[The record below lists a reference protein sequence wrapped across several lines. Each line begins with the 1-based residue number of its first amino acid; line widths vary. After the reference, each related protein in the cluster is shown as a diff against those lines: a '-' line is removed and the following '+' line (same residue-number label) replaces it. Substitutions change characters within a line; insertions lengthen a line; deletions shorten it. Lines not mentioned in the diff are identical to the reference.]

1 MHNQPLST
9 IITLLFLLSSS
20 LFLSSSSSS
29 LRTSVINTDESGPNN
44 DDNDDKDLKT
54 TPILEDSIVDTS
66 IDNSPTGEAE
76 DPVEIARIRSERS
89 MPTGLQGQDWFWK
102 KLGKVTSEIKSPV
115 VPEFKVEVGE
125 S

>member
-20 LFLSSSSSS
+20 FISSSSSSS
-29 LRTSVINTDESGPNN
+29 LRTSVINTDESGPSN
-44 DDNDDKDLKT
+44 DDNALKT

-66 IDNSPTGEAE
+66 IDNSPTGVAE

-89 MPTGLQGQDWFWK
+89 LPTGLQGQDWFWK

-115 VPEFKVEVGE
+115 VPEFKVEVSE
-125 S
+125 SV